1 MTARLKPSGG
11 LKSTPQKVYH
21 WVLVNKG
28 TKKIASS
35 SNWLAALAAV
45 AIANNDIAGIPSLL
59 PISKTKKLLKKNQL
73 ALKQQRG
80 IHVKK
85 DSEIARYQ
93 AKQLV
98 PTFAVIYGA
107 QHLANRTP
115 RRNEFCKWIVRELGN
130 KASQAYKI
138 AVDRNH
144 HEVLQKTKNWR
155 WWLNQLEKMQS

>member
-1 MTARLKPSGG
+1 MPAGNLEYSPRRGH
-11 LKSTPQKVYH
+11 H

-28 TKKIASS
+28 TKKVASS

-59 PISKTKKLLKKNQL
+59 PISKTKKLLKTNQL
-73 ALKQQRG
+73 ALKRQRG